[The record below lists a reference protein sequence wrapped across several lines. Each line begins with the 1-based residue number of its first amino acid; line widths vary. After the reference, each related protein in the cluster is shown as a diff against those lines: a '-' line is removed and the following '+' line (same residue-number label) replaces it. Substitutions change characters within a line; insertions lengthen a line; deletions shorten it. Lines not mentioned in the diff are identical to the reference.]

1 MNLCHFSKSSI
12 LNHLILEECP
22 LNLNSTEA
30 KTCQCK
36 RREYHVPP
44 CDLRVLSCT
53 WPNQFNGKPLTGSD
67 DQEWIRKA
75 VRKMNA
81 ATMEPVDSGQKH
93 DLWGPIKI
101 PVLGVCG
108 EKFSGK
114 TLLLASI
121 DPANTCMIDLEDSS
135 ESYNIEFAQR
145 VSLYDEM
152 LKKHNKNATPLQC
165 FEWFSSFVDSIK
177 PGQFTVLA
185 VDPISDIES
194 GLVDWVKANPGKFG
208 HSAAQY
214 EKASGLLWMDVKSHW
229 KMMLGI
235 LSRKVQTFAF
245 SVHMGNVFKA
255 GAPTGKR
262 APKGKETLFELA
274 SLYLEVE
281 RKPDDKG
288 KVEKKPSA
296 KVLKS
301 RLAISKMIDGELEH
315 FPILPPRLDV
325 ATPAAIRAYIKAPPD
340 YAKLKKTELLAPEH
354 LSDDDKLEI
363 QREIA
368 QTQLEVEQTKL
379 TALEMLKQQTERQAE
394 LRLKQAAAAAATQKP
409 ESVASTPVATVAATT
424 TATASA
430 ATTATFPDSP
440 NPEACPFA
448 TGTDADDNSAA
459 AKADGPSVWDIITAQ
474 KQQLGI
480 TDAQWLTILAKRN
493 CKTTKELTAEQAEQ
507 IRVALWERWT
517 KSDMA
522 KATVSSK
529 NSGSPATAS

>member
-1 MNLCHFSKSSI
+1 M
-12 LNHLILEECP
+12 
-22 LNLNSTEA
+22 ST
-30 KTCQCK
+30 
-36 RREYHVPP
+36 
-44 CDLRVLSCT
+44 
-53 WPNQFNGKPLTGSD
+53 
-67 DQEWIRKA
+67 
-75 VRKMNA
+75 
-81 ATMEPVDSGQKH
+81 ATMEPVDSGQATQAKP
-93 DLWGPIKI
+93 DLWGGIKI

-121 DPANTCMIDLEDSS
+121 DPPHTCMIDLEDSS
-135 ESYNIEFAQR
+135 ESYNIEFAKR

-152 LKKHNKNATPLQC
+152 LKKHGKNATPLQC
-165 FEWFSSFVDSIK
+165 FEWFSTFVDSIK
-177 PGQFTVLA
+177 PGEFTVLA

-194 GLVDWVKANPGKFG
+194 GLVDWVKANPTKFG
-208 HSAAQY
+208 HTAQQY

-288 KVEKKPSA
+288 KIEKKPSA

-301 RLAISKMIDGELEH
+301 RLAISRMVDGELEH
-315 FPILPPRLDV
+315 FPVLPPRLDV
-325 ATPAAIRAYIKAPPD
+325 ATPAAIRGYIKAPPD
-340 YAKLKKTELLAPEH
+340 YSKLKKSELVTPEH

-379 TALEMLKQQTERQAE
+379 SALEKLAQQTERQAE
-394 LRLKQAAAAAATQKP
+394 LRMKQAAAAAAMQKP
-409 ESVASTPVATVAATT
+409 TAPAESTPAGT
-424 TATASA
+424 TATATPA
-430 ATTATFPDSP
+430 AASFPDSP
-440 NPEACPFA
+440 SPEAAPFA
-448 TGTDADDNSAA
+448 TGDDADEHSAA
-459 AKADGPSVWDIITAQ
+459 AKADGPSIWDIIEAQ
-474 KQQLGI
+474 KKQLGV
-480 TDAQWLTILAKRN
+480 TDAQWLAILAKRN
-493 CKTTKELTAEQAEQ
+493 CKTTKELTVDQAEA
-507 IRVALWERWT
+507 IRLAMWEKLT
-517 KSDMA
+517 KADMA
-522 KATVSSK
+522 KAAVSTR
-529 NSGSPATAS
+529 NNGVPATAS

>member
-1 MNLCHFSKSSI
+1 MK
-12 LNHLILEECP
+12 
-22 LNLNSTEA
+22 STEA

-53 WPNQFNGKPLTGSD
+53 WPNRFDGEPLSGSGGD
-67 DQEWIRKA
+67 EDWIRKA
-75 VRKMNA
+75 VRKMS
-81 ATMEPVDSGQKH
+81 TTITEPVDLGQKH
-93 DLWGPIKI
+93 DLWGEIKI

-121 DPANTCMIDLEDSS
+121 DPAHTCMIDLEDSS

-152 LKKHNKNATPLQC
+152 LKKHGKNATPLQC

-194 GLVDWVKANPGKFG
+194 GLVDWVKANPTKFG
-208 HSAAQY
+208 HTAQQY

-245 SVHMGNVFKA
+245 SVHMGNVFKS

-288 KVEKKPSA
+288 KIEKKPSA

-301 RLAISKMIDGELEH
+301 RLAISKFVDGELEH

-325 ATPAAIRAYIKAPPD
+325 ATPAAIRAYIKTPPD
-340 YAKLKKTELLAPEH
+340 YSKLKKSELLTPEH
-354 LSDDDKLEI
+354 LSEDDKLEI

-394 LRLKQAAAAAATQKP
+394 LRLKQAAAAAAMQKP
-409 ESVASTPVATVAATT
+409 ESVVAT
-424 TATASA
+424 TATSA
-430 ATTATFPDSP
+430 TVPTATTATFPDSP
-440 NPEACPFA
+440 NPEPCPFA
-448 TGTDADDNSAA
+448 TGPDADENSAS
-459 AKADGPSVWDIITAQ
+459 AKSEGPSVWDIITAQ

-480 TDAQWLTILAKRN
+480 TETQWLSILAKRN
-493 CKTTKELTAEQAEQ
+493 CKETKELTAEQAEQ
-507 IRVALWERWT
+507 IRIALWEKLT
-517 KSDMA
+517 KAEMA

-529 NSGSPATAS
+529 SSAS